1 MGKVLDLSK
10 NLYTLCEEYPE
21 VKDVMV
27 SLGFSEVA
35 KPMMLNTMGKFMTI
49 PKGAAARSI
58 PLYSIIK
65 AFEAVGFTVETAPE

>member
-1 MGKVLDLSK
+1 MGKVLDLRK

-58 PLYSIIK
+58 PLDSIIK

>member
-1 MGKVLDLSK
+1 MDKVLDLNK

-21 VKDVMV
+21 VKDTMV
-27 SLGFSEVA
+27 SLGFTEIA

-58 PLYSIIK
+58 PLNSIIK
-65 AFEAVGFTVETAPE
+65 AFEDAGFTIENVPG

>member
-21 VKDVMV
+21 AKAVMV
-27 SLGFSEVA
+27 YLGFSEVA

-58 PLYSIIK
+58 PLDSIIK